1 MHEDSSTIN
10 RKRWSKTIN
19 ISQIVICGP
28 CNIIYMCLE
37 RQCTVKDDTQTLEE
51 GEITESSIVSVKL
64 PQLRSFDLVPT
75 NTISVFAL
83 LTLRKLHVNHDLI
96 SERQSKRE
104 EDG

>member
-1 MHEDSSTIN
+1 MTP
-10 RKRWSKTIN
+10 RLLTW
-19 ISQIVICGP
+19 
-28 CNIIYMCLE
+28 
-37 RQCTVKDDTQTLEE
+37 EE
-51 GEITESSIVSVKL
+51 GEITELSIVSVKL

-104 EDG
+104 EDGSTELGLEDI